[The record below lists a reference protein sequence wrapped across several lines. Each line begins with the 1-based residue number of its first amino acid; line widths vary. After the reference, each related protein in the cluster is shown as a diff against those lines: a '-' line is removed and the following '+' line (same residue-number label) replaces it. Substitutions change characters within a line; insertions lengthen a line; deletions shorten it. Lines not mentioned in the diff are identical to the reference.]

1 MPYDEMGIG
10 PAPCD
15 EKCAQVG
22 EENYHERAREESRR
36 FIELIRKK
44 LGPEPPGAR
53 LTITSNPH
61 DFGTYLD
68 VVCRFQ
74 EGDEEA
80 LAYALLCESEAPRT
94 WQDDQPLVK
103 RTYSVDIEMS
113 LRLTLEVAAESP
125 HMAEIRAKAQ
135 AREKVRAAGF
145 LLDEYDEVVAT
156 TREVAHSPPP
166 ATTVAPAP
174 FDSERFAR
182 HVDPHLTPDAQ

>member
-10 PAPCD
+10 PTPCD

-94 WQDDQPLVK
+94 WQERQWWPGAVSGPPPWWSRPLR
-103 RTYSVDIEMS
+103 RTRPGGSPRPAPS
-113 LRLTLEVAAESP
+113 LAPALWP
-125 HMAEIRAKAQ
+125 
-135 AREKVRAAGF
+135 G
-145 LLDEYDEVVAT
+145 
-156 TREVAHSPPP
+156 SPPCGGSP
-166 ATTVAPAP
+166 PLP
-174 FDSERFAR
+174 
-182 HVDPHLTPDAQ
+182 PG